1 MRFPNS
7 NQPQVGSLA
16 GIGSLG
22 FGGVGTNTQAA
33 PYMMGQPMAAMTS
46 PSLGFGSMAPTTA
59 PAPVYT
65 PGVAPAAP
73 VNNLLTPSIESL
85 STPVTEAGFDVA
97 NQFGVTGN
105 DALSNGLTNAL
116 DNTGGMGGLFKSTF
130 LNKDGGLNVGNITG
144 LLSSIAGIYGG
155 FQQLGLAKD
164 SLALSKETFKVNTE
178 NQKKSYNT
186 ALEDRASGRYSDSN
200 PDRGKADDYLKRNRL

>member
-33 PYMMGQPMAAMTS
+33 PYMMGQPMGGVGI
-46 PSLGFGSMAPTTA
+46 PA
-59 PAPVYT
+59 PAPVYS

-73 VNNLLTPSIESL
+73 VNNLLAPSIQSFSDPMSAALGTAMGADSAGYGSL
-85 STPVTEAGFDVA
+85 VDVSPGAAPTDVA
-97 NQFGVTGN
+97 GV
-105 DALSNGLTNAL
+105 
-116 DNTGGMGGLFKSTF
+116 GGMGDMFKSTF

-186 ALEDRASGRYSDSN
+186 ALEDRASGRYSDTN